1 MGLALEVGM
10 LADLI
15 VNDDEGAEWFR
26 EDLKKLDGVLA
37 KAGFAAHA
45 EPTESAVHSTSTY
58 GYSGLHYLRRCAAHL
73 QYNGR
78 LPPPLAP
85 NEQAMHDPL
94 YVRYSAEFVDEND
107 GAEPGA
113 LAKSST
119 RLFDHL
125 IMHSDAE
132 GFYVPQDFDRV
143 IISDDQAY
151 GWIGSSYALK
161 RECARVAAALQM
173 PSELLAD
180 SESERFYK
188 AIQSAQVAERKGW
201 ALFRPKPAPRALWEQ
216 HPIAAMLCA
225 KLHGFAGHSIQTG
238 ALLVFC

>member
-10 LADLI
+10 LSDLT
-15 VNDDEGAEWFR
+15 VNDEEGTEWFR

-37 KAGFAAHA
+37 NAGLAAHA
-45 EPTESAVHSTSTY
+45 EPAESAVHSTSTY

-73 QYNGR
+73 QFNGS

-85 NEQAMHDPL
+85 DEQAMHDPL
-94 YVRYSAEFVDEND
+94 YTRYSAEFVDEND
-107 GAEPGA
+107 GAEPGTF
-113 LAKSST
+113 AKAST

-151 GWIGSSYALK
+151 GWVGSSYALR
-161 RECARVAAALQM
+161 RECARVAAALEI
-173 PSELLAD
+173 PSELFVD
-180 SESERFYK
+180 YESERFLK
-188 AIQSAQVAERKGW
+188 AIQNAQAAERKGW
-201 ALFRPKPAPRALWEQ
+201 ALFRPKPAPLAPWEQ
-216 HPIAAMLCA
+216 HPIAGMLCA

>member
-15 VNDDEGAEWFR
+15 VHDEEGAQWFR
-26 EDLKKLDGVLA
+26 EDLAKLDGVLQR
-37 KAGFAAHA
+37 AGLAAHV
-45 EPTESAVHSTSTY
+45 EPADSAVHSASTY

-85 NEQAMHDPL
+85 DEQAMHDPR
-94 YVRYSAEFVDEND
+94 YTQYSAEFVDEND
-107 GAEPGA
+107 GAEPGTF
-113 LAKSST
+113 AKPSP

-132 GFYVPQDFDRV
+132 GFYVPQDFERV
-143 IISDDQAY
+143 IIADDESY
-151 GWIGSSYALK
+151 GWIGSSHTLR
-161 RECARVAAALQM
+161 RECARLAAALEL
-173 PSELLAD
+173 PNDLLANY
-180 SESERFYK
+180 ESERLSV
-188 AIQSAQVAERKGW
+188 AIQEAQGAVRKGW
-201 ALFRPKPAPRALWEQ
+201 SLFKPKPEPRAQWEQ

-225 KLHGFAGHSIQTG
+225 KLHGFAEHSIRTG